1 MKIEELITLY
11 SKDDIY
17 DIYIVQNKKFT
28 EAPNI
33 LGISSKDFRKL
44 LRYYHIKKDLK
55 LARKNNTYKRTHEE
69 SVAIGKKSALTQ
81 RTNWINKTEKEKQNW
96 KIKCKEVQLNLS
108 EDTKARKK
116 ELFQT
121 YWYNLPEEEKQKINN
136 KRSIACKKVWENP
149 TTLKKQ
155 KETYKNNRAINGT
168 QICRSNAEQQLY
180 NTLIELYPG
189 LEYDVKVDERYPF
202 YCDFYI
208 PSEDLFIELNAHPSH
223 GRMPIDYMS
232 AKEIT
237 KYPLAWHDT
246 FKRRDVLKFEKAK
259 ENNLNYIRIYPQASF
274 SENMLLNE
282 EKYSELVKLCLY
294 SQHKK

>member
-1 MKIEELITLY
+1 MKIEELIKLY
-11 SKDDIY
+11 SRDDINN
-17 DIYIVQNKKFT
+17 IYIVQNKKLT

-69 SVAIGKKSALTQ
+69 SIAVGKKSALTQ
-81 RTNWINKTEKEKQNW
+81 QNNWKNKSEEEKQSW

-108 EDTKARKK
+108 DDIKARKR

-149 TTLKKQ
+149 NTLKKQ
-155 KETYKNNRAINGT
+155 KETYKNNREKKGL
-168 QICRSNAEQQLY
+168 QCCRSNAEQQLY
-180 NTLIELYPG
+180 DTLIEIYPDLLY
-189 LEYDVKVDERYPF
+189 DTKVDNRYPF

-223 GRMPIDYMS
+223 GRTPIDYMS
-232 AKEIT
+232 AEEIA

-246 FKRRDVLKFEKAK
+246 FKRRDVLKFEKANSN
-259 ENNLNYIRIYPQASF
+259 ELNYIRIYPQASF

>member
-1 MKIEELITLY
+1 MKIEELIKLY
-11 SKDDIY
+11 SRDDINN
-17 DIYIVQNKKFT
+17 IYIVQNKKLT

-44 LRYYHIKKDLK
+44 LKYYQIKKDLK

-81 RTNWINKTEKEKQNW
+81 RNNWINKTEKEKQNW
-96 KIKCKEVQLNLS
+96 IIRCREIQLNLS
-108 EDTKARKK
+108 DEVKARKK
-116 ELFQT
+116 ELFQA
-121 YWYNLPEEEKQKINN
+121 YWYNLSEEEKQKINN
-136 KRSIACKKVWENP
+136 KRSIACRGVWENP
-149 TTLKKQ
+149 NTLKKQ
-155 KETYKNNRAINGT
+155 KETYKNNREMKGV
-168 QICRSNAEQQLY
+168 QECRSNAEQQLY
-180 NTLIELYPG
+180 NTLIEVYTDTL
-189 LEYDVKVDERYPF
+189 YDVKVDERYPF

-232 AKEIT
+232 AEEIA

-246 FKRRDVLKFEKAK
+246 FKRRDVLKFEKANSN
-259 ENNLNYIRIYPQASF
+259 ELNYIRIYPQASF